1 MRHYHYVRFQTQ
13 FEIAFVAET
22 PFRISSQ
29 EDPKNNNRSMF
40 DNGSYHARELHTTR
54 LRALLKGLCPRCRT
68 GKIYHRRLT
77 MFERCSVCGLKY
89 EREQGYF
96 LGAMGVS
103 YLLGLSVL
111 AALLVVLSYGVFPQ
125 WHAYK
130 TIPIALVIY
139 LPLLPLLV
147 RAARVL
153 WIHFDRLVDPA

>member
-1 MRHYHYVRFQTQ
+1 
-13 FEIAFVAET
+13 
-22 PFRISSQ
+22 
-29 EDPKNNNRSMF
+29 
-40 DNGSYHARELHTTR
+40 
-54 LRALLKGLCPRCRT
+54 
-68 GKIYHRRLT
+68 

-103 YLLGLSVL
+103 YVLGLSVL
-111 AALLVVLSYGVFPQ
+111 AALLAVLSLAVFPQ

-130 TIPIALVIY
+130 TIPIALVLY

-147 RAARVL
+147 RASRVL

>member
-1 MRHYHYVRFQTQ
+1 ML
-13 FEIAFVAET
+13 
-22 PFRISSQ
+22 
-29 EDPKNNNRSMF
+29 
-40 DNGSYHARELHTTR
+40 DNKYYCPNELHTTR

-68 GKIYHRRLT
+68 GKIHQRRLT

-103 YLLGLSVL
+103 YVLGLSVL
-111 AALLVVLSYGVFPQ
+111 AALLAVLSLAVFPQ

-130 TIPIALVIY
+130 TIPIALVLY

-147 RAARVL
+147 RASRVL